1 MLLAGCSVEIDPSN
15 AVARLA
21 TSADIR
27 NDAEASAG
35 EPSGVGAW
43 VLLTAVI
50 DRNDARRVFRWEVY
64 PHVYIVECAT
74 GKETNVGSEPR
85 LDGTDFAHTRDV
97 EALLKGNPAQQTFRM
112 QSLFFAREGDFRTP
126 QCLQFRAAVIWAKRL
141 LRRRFPSTLAGGY
154 RRPLSSQA
162 GAFSRTSIPR
172 VKVGCGKNAHMR
184 PFLTICLRQIPDV
197 HSY

>member
-97 EALLKGNPAQQTFRM
+97 EALLKGNPTQQTFRM

-126 QCLQFRAAVIWAKRL
+126 QCLQFRGGSYLGQKIVEKAFPIHISGRL
-141 LRRRFPSTLAGGY
+141 P
-154 RRPLSSQA
+154 
-162 GAFSRTSIPR
+162 
-172 VKVGCGKNAHMR
+172 
-184 PFLTICLRQIPDV
+184 
-197 HSY
+197 